1 MEFDFERWDADIH
14 EANSVNEIDLSWFA
28 QNSRSLIEV
37 QNPGSPLHVLVG
49 NLEIGKS
56 LIVGFS
62 GALSKRN
69 QNIKPPFFSFLSLA
83 KDLNLPFL
91 LISDPSLYHSNDLK
105 LGWYAGNHKYL
116 NLQSDI
122 ASLIDKVSTEYQL
135 TPILSGGSGG
145 GFASLAVS
153 TLMTVKHKVFVWNP
167 QTSIKK
173 YYPRFVREYVYS
185 SFPTLKGS
193 DIENAFEYLDSQDII
208 TDVTKKVLN
217 DSAEILY
224 IQNYSDTHTV
234 THATPFIEGQGLT
247 IDENSTI
254 PNLFSTNSK
263 AYVLIADWGEGH
275 IEPSREVIKSIL
287 TDFKFNNPTT
297 SVLHILKKFEK
308 DFNVVLNSIELS
320 H

>member
-1 MEFDFERWDADIH
+1 MEFDFVKWDADIH
-14 EANSVNEIDLSWFA
+14 EVNSINDIDLSWLA
-28 QNSRSLIEV
+28 QNSRNLIEV

-56 LIVGFS
+56 VIVGFS

-83 KDLNLPFL
+83 KDLNLPFI

-122 ASLIDKVSTEYQL
+122 ASLIDKISTEYQL
-135 TPILSGGSGG
+135 IPVLSGGSGG
-145 GFASLAVS
+145 GFASLAIS

-208 TDVTKKVLN
+208 TDVTKTFLN
-217 DSAEILY
+217 NNAEILY

-234 THATPFIEGQGLT
+234 THATPFIDSHGYSINASTEIPHLYSLR
-247 IDENSTI
+247 ENKFV
-254 PNLFSTNSK
+254 LF
-263 AYVLIADWGEGH
+263 ADWGEGH
-275 IEPSREVIKSIL
+275 VEPPREIIMY
-287 TDFKFNNPTT
+287 
-297 SVLHILKKFEK
+297 ILKGLYEK
-308 DFNVVLNSIELS
+308 NIDEVLISVFSGFREKISYVNYS
-320 H
+320 

>member
-173 YYPRFVREYVYS
+173 YYPRFVREYIYS
-185 SFPTLKGS
+185 SFPTLKGH
-193 DIENAFEYLDSQDII
+193 DVEDAFEKIDSQGII
-208 TDVTKKVLN
+208 TDVTKRALN
-217 DSAEILY
+217 DNAEILY

-234 THATPFIEGQGLT
+234 THASPFIKSHGYSVKSSTAIPHLYSLR
-247 IDENSTI
+247 ENKFV
-254 PNLFSTNSK
+254 LF
-263 AYVLIADWGEGH
+263 ADWGEGH
-275 IEPSREVIKSIL
+275 VEPPREVIMYIL
-287 TDFKFNNPTT
+287 KELYDKDIYDVLT
-297 SVLHILKKFEK
+297 SVFSGFREEISYV
-308 DFNVVLNSIELS
+308 NNGS
-320 H
+320 